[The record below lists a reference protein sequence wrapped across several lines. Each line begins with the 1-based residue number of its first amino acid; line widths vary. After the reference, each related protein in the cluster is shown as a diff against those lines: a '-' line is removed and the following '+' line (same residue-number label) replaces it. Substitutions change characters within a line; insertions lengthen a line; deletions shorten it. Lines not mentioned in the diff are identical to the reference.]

1 MQPTVINLFSSA
13 CFNTGAEPFNY
24 QMSWN
29 VAARGR
35 VRVLTKMRQCGAD
48 WFFSLEAL
56 SDALAT
62 GRNQIFLGC
71 SDKQAGTNHAYIYS
85 LLNQAGPELQK
96 YVSSMSDYRLK
107 LTNGAHIYFVDP
119 DSHCAALHGNV
130 YASEYAWADA
140 PKDMIA
146 LAKSLSM
153 HSRYHRTFYTTPSPN
168 PEAWAEHKKLIAGN
182 ATCSMIFT
190 ADDAAESGASLF
202 NDEWLND
209 MKKEFSAEQWQ
220 MLFMCEWPQAAQEL
234 QA

>member
-1 MQPTVINLFSSA
+1 MQPTPINHFSSTY
-13 CFNTGAEPFNY
+13 FKTGATPFDY
-24 QMSWN
+24 QIGWN
-29 VAARGR
+29 LGGKCRT
-35 VRVLTKMRQCGAD
+35 RVLEKMRQCGAD

-71 SDKQAGTNHAYIYS
+71 SDKQASANHAYIS
-85 LLNQAGPELQK
+85 TLLNQAGPKLQK
-96 YVSSMSDYRLK
+96 YVSSMSDFCLK
-107 LTNGAHIYFVDP
+107 ITNGAHIYFVGP
-119 DSHCAALHGNV
+119 DSLCAALHGNV

-140 PKDMIA
+140 PKDMIM

-168 PEAWAEHKKLIAGN
+168 PKAWAEHKKLIAGN

-190 ADDAAESGASLF
+190 ADDAAESGAALF